1 MEKAVELEP
10 TAPLYLVELTSLY
23 VRFNRLDDA
32 ITLAKKGIEVA
43 PENADLYRMLGYCQL
58 QKKQKEEGKK
68 NLLKAKELGDTH
80 VDAILQ
86 KYAK

>member
-1 MEKAVELEP
+1 
-10 TAPLYLVELTSLY
+10 
-23 VRFNRLDDA
+23 
-32 ITLAKKGIEVA
+32 
-43 PENADLYRMLGYCQL
+43 MLGYCQL